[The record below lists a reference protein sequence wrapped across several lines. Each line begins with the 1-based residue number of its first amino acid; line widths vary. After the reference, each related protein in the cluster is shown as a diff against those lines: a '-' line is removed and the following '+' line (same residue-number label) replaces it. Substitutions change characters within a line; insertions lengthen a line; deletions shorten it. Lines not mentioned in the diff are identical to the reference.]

1 MSMQYEEYLFS
12 QLFHVEFRPEVPYDL
27 LFDVINDRYN
37 DYAANPVFWE
47 RDESDYESIERYL
60 RTHKK
65 SIINEINY
73 LS

>member
-1 MSMQYEEYLFS
+1 MQYEEYLFS

-47 RDESDYESIERYL
+47 LDEPEYESIERYL